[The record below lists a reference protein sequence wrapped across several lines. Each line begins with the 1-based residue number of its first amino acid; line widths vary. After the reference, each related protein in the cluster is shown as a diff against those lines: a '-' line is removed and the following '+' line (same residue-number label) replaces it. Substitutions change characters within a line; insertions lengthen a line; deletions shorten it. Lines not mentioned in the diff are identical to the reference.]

1 MRFVHFIQAILCC
14 TFIAWNSFKLLAFLH
29 LSVFRGNLIL
39 RVILLIGGSF
49 VWNWTKHIY
58 FTFKCMKCGE
68 CSGLKIYILIRILKF
83 FSDFQFLVWKVSS
96 MSPHQ
101 NVFLWNSCA
110 SGWCFMS
117 QERTFVVEIW
127 NHFYPETFWVEWQ
140 FGDKLR
146 WPTLFWI
153 TMWCLCTFSIS

>member
-39 RVILLIGGSF
+39 GVILLIGGSF
-49 VWNWTKHIY
+49 VWIGRN
-58 FTFKCMKCGE
+58 TFISLLNVWNAE
-68 CSGLKIYILIRILKF
+68 KIYILIRILNF
-83 FSDFQFLVWKVSS
+83 FLTFDFLFENSHQCHLD
-96 MSPHQ
+96 Q

-127 NHFYPETFWVEWQ
+127 NHFYPETFRVEWQ